1 MMRMPSSRF
10 NRQRGSAAVEFA
22 ILLFPVLLL
31 GFGVVEYGRAVYQ
44 YNNVVKSVRSAVRV
58 MSQHS
63 PADSSYAAR
72 MVQAQCMAVYG
83 VASCTDGSGTAL
95 APGLRLSH
103 IKICDSISWSDCAG
117 SVQADYKNVT
127 TGLGTMNLVAVRL
140 VGYQFSFLGLPLV
153 GAPATVPFGPIEAV
167 MRQAG

>member
-1 MMRMPSSRF
+1 M
-10 NRQRGSAAVEFA
+10 
-22 ILLFPVLLL
+22 
-31 GFGVVEYGRAVYQ
+31 VEYDRAVYQ

-83 VASCTDGSGTAL
+83 MASCADGSVSAL

-103 IKICDSISWSDCAG
+103 IKICDSVSWSDWVG

-140 VGYQFSFLGLPLV
+140 LLVLLSPAMLQVYRVLLP
-153 GAPATVPFGPIEAV
+153 AI
-167 MRQAG
+167 AGQ